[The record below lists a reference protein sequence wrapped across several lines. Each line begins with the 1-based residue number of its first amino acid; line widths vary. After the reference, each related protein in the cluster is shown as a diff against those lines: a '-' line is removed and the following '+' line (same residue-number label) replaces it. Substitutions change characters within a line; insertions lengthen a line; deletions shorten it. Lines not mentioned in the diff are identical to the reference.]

1 MNFDV
6 LGVKVTVSY
15 PFLAVLT
22 VFLVMDKTGLGGRML
37 CAALIHELGHLLVM
51 YLLRQP
57 PHGIDFVSFGIRI
70 RKQQSTKVSYWGEVA
85 IFLAGPLLNF
95 FFAAIITFTRGFT
108 QLAQIHLLLGL
119 FNLLPIGALDGGMA
133 VQSLACCFA
142 SPRTAQSI
150 SRLIS
155 LVILLPLVTGAV
167 FLTTQGRSNITLVV
181 TLIYLAVTIFAQKG

>member
-1 MNFDV
+1 M
-6 LGVKVTVSY
+6 
-15 PFLAVLT
+15 AVLT
-22 VFLVMDKTGLGGRML
+22 AFLLMDKTGLGGRML

-70 RKQQSTKVSYWGEVA
+70 RKQQRTNVSYWGEVA
-85 IFLAGPLLNF
+85 IFLAGPAFNF
-95 FFAAIITFTRGFT
+95 FFAAVITLLHGFT

-142 SPRTAQSI
+142 SPRMAQSV

-155 LVILLPLVTGAV
+155 LIILLPLVVGAV
-167 FLTTQGRSNITLVV
+167 FLTTHGKGNITLVV

>member
-1 MNFDV
+1 M
-6 LGVKVTVSY
+6 SY

-22 VFLVMDKTGLGGRML
+22 AFLLMDKTGLGGRML

-70 RKQQSTKVSYWGEVA
+70 RKQQCTNVSYWGEVA
-85 IFLAGPLLNF
+85 IFLAGPAFNF
-95 FFAAIITFTRGFT
+95 FFAAVITLLHGFT

-142 SPRTAQSI
+142 SPRMAQSV

-155 LVILLPLVTGAV
+155 LIILLPLVVGAV
-167 FLTTQGRSNITLVV
+167 FLTTHGKGNITLVV
-181 TLIYLAVTIFAQKG
+181 TLLYLAVTIFAQKG